1 MVQHY
6 PKREGENSIEQYLA
20 DEFRKLEVNLR
31 KAWSLFDEAAIH
43 DFRVSLKKLRAVMA
57 FIKKYGLSKQEFGS
71 FLKGLKPVFKSGG
84 RLRDL
89 QVNHQLIR
97 DYEKKSG
104 NNFVSFRAFI
114 SREILLVEEDFKH
127 ISKKAIQLSEKLEQS
142 DLLNGVKAKENEIQ
156 NASKIFLGK
165 SFKKASR
172 ILLSDIP
179 EKARFHRIR
188 KILKKAR
195 FVFEMNLDQEGS
207 TMDHYA
213 HLNSLK
219 DLESI
224 LGTWH
229 DSISFQVE
237 LKSYLGGMN
246 DPEADYPEIYQ
257 ALLLQIESDI
267 HEKLLGFED
276 LFMKEYH
283 WFLQLSYRL
292 D

>member
-6 PKREGENSIEQYLA
+6 PKREGKYPIEQYIA
-20 DEFRKLEVNLR
+20 DEFRKLDVNLR
-31 KAWSLFDEAAIH
+31 KAWSSFDELAIH

-57 FIKKYGLSKQEFGS
+57 FIKKYSLYKQEFGS

-114 SREILLVEEDFKH
+114 SREILLVEDDFKH
-127 ISKKAIQLSEKLEQS
+127 ISKEAIQLFNELERS
-142 DLLNGVKAKENEIQ
+142 VLLNGDKAKEDEIQ

-165 SFKKASR
+165 SFKKASK

-179 EKARFHRIR
+179 EKDRFHRIR

-195 FVFEMNLDQEGS
+195 FVFEMNIDQEWNVVES
-207 TMDHYA
+207 HE
-213 HLNSLK
+213 HLYSLK
-219 DLESI
+219 NLESI

-229 DSISFQVE
+229 DSISFQAE
-237 LKSYLGGMN
+237 LTAYLGGMN
-246 DPEADYPEIYQ
+246 DQEADYPEYYQ
-257 ALLLQIESDI
+257 ALLWQIDSDI